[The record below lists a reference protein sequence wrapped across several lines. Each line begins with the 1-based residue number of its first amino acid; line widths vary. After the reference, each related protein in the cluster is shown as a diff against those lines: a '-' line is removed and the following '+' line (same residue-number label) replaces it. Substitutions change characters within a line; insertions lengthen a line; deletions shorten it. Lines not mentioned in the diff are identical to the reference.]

1 MGSNSK
7 ESEIPMEVEKVDDD
21 AYRSAVLLC
30 FSRVLPAILNA
41 AIDMNLFDVIAKAK
55 SCSDDSSFSASEIA
69 SLLPNQ
75 HPQLA
80 NRLERMLPLL
90 VSYSLLRCSIRT
102 DEDGKRERVYALTPV
117 GQYFAYDDQ
126 GISLAPLST
135 LLHRGFHDLW

>member
-7 ESEIPMEVEKVDDD
+7 EVEKVDD

-41 AIDMNLFDVIAKAK
+41 AIDINLFDVIAKAK
-55 SCSDDSSFSASEIA
+55 GSSDDSSFSASEIA

-102 DEDGKRERVYALTPV
+102 NQDGKRERVYSLTPV
-117 GQYFAYDDQ
+117 GQYFAYDHQ